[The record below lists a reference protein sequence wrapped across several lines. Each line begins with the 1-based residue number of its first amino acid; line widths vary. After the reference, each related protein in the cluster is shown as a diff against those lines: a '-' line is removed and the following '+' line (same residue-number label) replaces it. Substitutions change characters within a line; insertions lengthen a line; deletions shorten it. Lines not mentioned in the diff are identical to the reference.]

1 MHPMIGKTFKGTIDG
16 EVRTYEII
24 KIDAELGWITLQR
37 HGQKSVFYL
46 HEKIHKHFLAKLGYV
61 ATRTKTVRSD
71 T

>member
-16 EVRTYEII
+16 EIRTYEII
-24 KIDAELGWITLQR
+24 KIDKELGWITLQR
-37 HGQKSVFYL
+37 HGQKGHFYL

-61 ATRTKTVRSD
+61 AVRSKNVRSD